1 MVRLKPAAQRLAE
14 TLTRIKDERGIL
26 EAAAT
31 WVEVWRRLACEWP
44 EAELRGFLR
53 EQARL
58 AAGDDPRAARELW
71 ARAFEFSSSKPTLV
85 NTTRDDED
93 DAELADVPAPI
104 RLHPQR

>member
-1 MVRLKPAAQRLAE
+1 MASAQRLAE

-71 ARAFEFSSSKPTLV
+71 AQAFEFSSFQPTLV
-85 NTTRDDED
+85 DED
-93 DAELADVPAPI
+93 DAELPDAPAPI